1 MFLKNKYT
9 MNYKII
15 DIPKIN
21 NAKGNIGVVENDTI
35 PFDVKRVYYLFDVP
49 SGAKRGGHAHKKLKQ
64 VILAISGSFDVVLKD
79 GKSKEIIKLNRPDK
93 GLLIENNI
101 WRELENTMGSKSNHA
116 QMQKLVVQMKD
127 ELEKIKEQV
136 LNVCHSELVSESNCF
151 HKLSQLGLD
160 SSIKFIFHSLCQF
173 FNCFSLVIASLTY

>member
-1 MFLKNKYT
+1 MDKGFRETKNIK

-21 NAKGNIGVVENDTI
+21 NTKGNIGVIENDTI

-79 GKSKEIIKLNRPDK
+79 GKSKEIITLNRPDK

-101 WRELENTMGSKSNHA
+101 WRELENFSSGSVC
-116 QMQKLVVQMKD
+116 LVLASEEFSED
-127 ELEKIKEQV
+127 DYIRSYKEY
-136 LNVCHSELVSESNCF
+136 
-151 HKLSQLGLD
+151 LSFV
-160 SSIKFIFHSLCQF
+160 K
-173 FNCFSLVIASLTY
+173 